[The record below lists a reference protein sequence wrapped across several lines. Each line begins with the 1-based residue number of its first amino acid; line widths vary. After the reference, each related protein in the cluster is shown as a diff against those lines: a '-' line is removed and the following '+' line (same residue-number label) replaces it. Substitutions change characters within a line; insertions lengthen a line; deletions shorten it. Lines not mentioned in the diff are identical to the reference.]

1 MSLSMSAGV
10 AARREVLID
19 SSSNQRPANL
29 FLPHWRRGVSYAVD
43 VTVSHPSQALSI
55 IRDDGSLTISASV
68 RAAQAKVGL
77 KEAKYRSQCEALG
90 VSFVA
95 AAVCC
100 FGGWLEDGEGVVNDL
115 AERCAVRGGTDVA
128 TVKEQFWQCLSI
140 ALWKG
145 NACQL
150 LHYAG

>member
-1 MSLSMSAGV
+1 
-10 AARREVLID
+10 
-19 SSSNQRPANL
+19 
-29 FLPHWRRGVSYAVD
+29 
-43 VTVSHPSQALSI
+43 VSHPSQSSPT
-55 IRDDGSLTISASV
+55 IRDDVTLIASASV

-100 FGGWLEDGEGVVNDL
+100 YGGWLEDGESIVNDL
-115 AERCAVRGGTDVA
+115 AERCAVRGGTDAA
-128 TVKEQFWQCLSI
+128 TVKGQFWQRLSI

-150 LHYAG
+150 LQYTG